1 MYEKTIKLRENE
13 VAAKLNIETGEVS
26 EVATRKNNIPSGKS
40 KLNYEKFGMLNIDAS
55 KRLEKHL
62 SNIELSVVLKMIS
75 RCEFRTNSLKPLND
89 TTSIRLLADEFNLSV
104 NTVPKVLKRLYDFGV
119 YMQLRIV
126 EDNEESNYWVLNPY
140 IFWRGKLKD
149 DSLFLTFSNTDLAKL
164 LK

>member
-1 MYEKTIKLRENE
+1 
-13 VAAKLNIETGEVS
+13 
-26 EVATRKNNIPSGKS
+26 
-40 KLNYEKFGMLNIDAS
+40 
-55 KRLEKHL
+55 
-62 SNIELSVVLKMIS
+62 LSVVLKMIS